1 MYGFPNLHLA
11 LAEVLTL
18 LWGIQLRKET
28 RLFRTSA
35 TMSYPHARRRISCG
49 GPKTLFTCR
58 QSTPE
63 YLSLDSKR
71 SHNNLLYQDS
81 RVQPR
86 QRAFFTSYYR
96 QVQHISKR
104 ENFKTHSHV
113 AKQRSYTVGRC
124 CSDVSRRNGFVTVG
138 IQKSE
143 YLVLELSLY
152 QIQMSCQTESVVR
165 GHKTKICS

>member
-1 MYGFPNLHLA
+1 
-11 LAEVLTL
+11 
-18 LWGIQLRKET
+18 
-28 RLFRTSA
+28 
-35 TMSYPHARRRISCG
+35 MSYPHARRRVSCG

-81 RVQPR
+81 RVWPR
-86 QRAFFTSYYR
+86 WRAFFTSYYR

-104 ENFKTHSHV
+104 VKSKTQSHV
-113 AKQRSYTVGRC
+113 AKQRSYTFGRC
-124 CSDVSRRNGFVTVG
+124 CSDVSSCNGFVMAE

-152 QIQMSCQTESVVR
+152 HI
-165 GHKTKICS
+165 